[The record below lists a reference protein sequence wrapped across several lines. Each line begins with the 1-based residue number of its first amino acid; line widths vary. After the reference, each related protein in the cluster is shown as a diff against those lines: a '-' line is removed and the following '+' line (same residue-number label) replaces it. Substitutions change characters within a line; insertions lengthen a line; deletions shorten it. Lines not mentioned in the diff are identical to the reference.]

1 MKAALLLP
9 EILITGGAGYI
20 GSHTAYLLT
29 QQGYKVIVLD
39 KYVHN
44 QHFNPSWAT
53 VIKKDFADAETLE
66 QIFSTYNTSAVMQ
79 FAAFIEVGESIKNP
93 LKFYENN
100 VSKTITLFNA
110 MRTHEINKF
119 IFSSS
124 CAVYGMP
131 QQLPLTEDHAKNPIS
146 PYGKT
151 KFMIETILED
161 MHQTYDFNNY
171 VSLRYFNA
179 AGALP
184 EEQLGEQHK
193 PETHIIPLL
202 LRAAQNG
209 LPFNIFGNDYETK
222 DGTAIRDYLHV
233 LDIAQAHLAALQHLE
248 NGHPSDCFNLGT
260 GKGFSVKEM
269 VDAVENI
276 CRTSIKT
283 VWQERRPGDPAV
295 LVADPTKAQT
305 ILKWNPKYSD
315 LEFILKSALAFD
327 QLKLRT
333 PNIQSLKNSQVQK

>member
-1 MKAALLLP
+1 MAAALLLP
-9 EILITGGAGYI
+9 AILVIGGAGYI
-20 GSHTAYLLT
+20 GSHTAYLLK
-29 QQGYKVIVLD
+29 QKGYKVIVLD

-44 QHFNPSWAT
+44 QQFNPSWAT

-66 QIFSTYNTSAVMQ
+66 HIFSTYNISAVMH
-79 FAAFIEVGESIKNP
+79 FAACIEVGESVKNP

-110 MRTHEINKF
+110 MRKNGINKF

-131 QQLPLTEDHAKNPIS
+131 QQLPLTEDHTKNPIN

-151 KFMIETILED
+151 KFMIENILED
-161 MHQTYDFNNY
+161 MNQAYGFNY

-222 DGTAIRDYLHV
+222 DGTAVRDYLHV

-248 NGHPSDCFNLGT
+248 KGHPSDCFNLGT
-260 GKGFSVKEM
+260 GTGFSVKEM
-269 VDAVENI
+269 VDAVEKV
-276 CRTSIKT
+276 CRTPIKT

-305 ILKWNPKYSD
+305 ILKWQPKYSD
-315 LEFILKSALAFD
+315 LEFILKSALAFEIN
-327 QLKLRT
+327 LSKESPSIPLAAY
-333 PNIQSLKNSQVQK
+333 